1 MICEKCGFEYEGE
14 NCPVCEVAASKVV
27 VDEPKKS
34 ACGIVGMIL
43 GILSLVNLNWM
54 FAIPGLILSKKA
66 LNVCPGD
73 KRAKAGR
80 TTSLLGL
87 ILGIALYVGTIAF
100 LVVYYIFYILLMI
113 GIVGA
118 SSSGVMF

>member
-14 NCPVCEVAASKVV
+14 KCPVCEVEASQIVT
-27 VDEPKKS
+27 EQPKKS

-87 ILGIALYVGTIAF
+87 ILSIALYVGTIAF
-100 LVVYYIFYILLMI
+100 IVIYYVIYIFFIGILL
-113 GIVGA
+113 A
-118 SSSGVMF
+118 ATSGTYY